1 VEAYKEQVVSN
12 PGDRWRRS
20 RIVFAAALFLIPA
33 LLLGRCVADRQDRV
47 ARVASDAKAARLPV
61 LTVSGEGGIVVLTGN
76 VASEAVGQSLTAEA
90 QQAFTGDQVLPQF
103 SVVENAATI
112 ADPSLLFAVMHSLQ
126 DPWSL
131 LPVDGAYELRGFLA
145 SETDRVPVV
154 TATQMALGPDIKLV
168 DKLEVVANPEEVIP
182 AAVQPTQA
190 PETTVAALP
199 STTIAAVVNTTI
211 AAEPAV
217 EETAAVEAVA
227 LINET
232 IALQGITFRTG
243 SFELTAEGR
252 AVVDEIAVT
261 LAANPTVNV
270 AISGHTDNVGDPALN
285 TSLSQ
290 QRADAVLLAL
300 VSKGIDVG
308 RMTSEGFGD
317 TKPIA
322 DNATSAG
329 RAENRR
335 IEFAVA
341 PN

>member
-1 VEAYKEQVVSN
+1 
-12 PGDRWRRS
+12 
-20 RIVFAAALFLIPA
+20 
-33 LLLGRCVADRQDRV
+33 
-47 ARVASDAKAARLPV
+47 
-61 LTVSGEGGIVVLTGN
+61 
-76 VASEAVGQSLTAEA
+76 
-90 QQAFTGDQVLPQF
+90 
-103 SVVENAATI
+103 
-112 ADPSLLFAVMHSLQ
+112 
-126 DPWSL
+126 
-131 LPVDGAYELRGFLA
+131 
-145 SETDRVPVV
+145 
-154 TATQMALGPDIKLV
+154 
-168 DKLEVVANPEEVIP
+168 
-182 AAVQPTQA
+182 
-190 PETTVAALP
+190 
-199 STTIAAVVNTTI
+199 
-211 AAEPAV
+211 
-217 EETAAVEAVA
+217 
-227 LINET
+227 
-232 IALQGITFRTG
+232 
-243 SFELTAEGR
+243 
-252 AVVDEIAVT
+252 VT